1 MGHDR
6 SSRITQRFVA
16 NSSSRDT
23 ELFLTLKNKV
33 RFENTEPPKPLTTFK
48 ILSLNKVQ
56 DLLFLVGVSSV
67 FSHIFSY

>member
-6 SSRITQRFVA
+6 SLQITQRFVA

-33 RFENTEPPKPLTTFK
+33 RFENTKPLNPLPLLK
-48 ILSLNKVQ
+48 YSL
-56 DLLFLVGVSSV
+56 
-67 FSHIFSY
+67 